1 MYPQLFQL
9 ELQYGRNPKFGL
21 LCQTEVTI
29 FYGEKVKNMSF
40 FVFSISSGGS
50 IFNMNAKKSIC
61 FHCMLRERYE
71 CISAG
76 LVSQG
81 WFQNRGYRVLRP
93 AQVSLSGSTAL
104 PITPRCTRLAV
115 PVVGRHL
122 AGAS

>member
-61 FHCMLRERYE
+61 FQCMLRERYE